1 MSPEPSDAM
10 RAIKSK
16 LNVLLLSL
24 AFLPA
29 SAAAQE
35 TTRLAADGLEQPVEI
50 LVDRWGISHI
60 YAESQHDLFFAQ
72 GWNAARDR
80 LFQLELWRRQATG
93 TVSEILGPREL
104 ERDIGTRLFKFRRD
118 LDQELSHYH
127 DDGIEIIGAYVDG
140 INAYIEHTRENPE
153 LLPIEFGLLGITP
166 GIWTTDVVISRHQGL
181 LGNIGAEL
189 STGRNV
195 VRLGA
200 DVVKGLSSFGPGD
213 PILEL
218 DAALDGEA
226 LSEDI
231 LGLYNA
237 FRGPVRFRPEDIVDD
252 RRGEPDAFVMLERA
266 AEASS
271 RTVAY
276 DPKGD
281 IGSNNWVVSGARSES
296 GYPIMANDPHRVQ
309 AAPSLRYWVHLVAPG
324 WNVIGGGEPSLPG
337 ISIGHNEFGAWGLTV
352 FATDAEDLYVY
363 ETNPSNPNQYRYR
376 GEWEE
381 MSVMTETISVK
392 GQSDHTVELKY
403 TRHGPVVFEDDGR
416 DLAYAVR
423 AGWMEI
429 GGSPYL
435 ASLRMDQATT
445 WEEFVEACTYSNI
458 PGENMIWADR
468 EGNIGWQ
475 AVGIAPVRRNWSG
488 LVPVPGDGRYE
499 WDGYLPI
506 QAKPHVFN
514 PAEGYFATA
523 NNDLVPRDY
532 EFMDAVGFSWSD
544 PYRWLRLVEVL
555 GSGKRFSMADMM
567 RLQTDELSIP
577 ARQLVPMLEE
587 IAAPDN
593 RTLRA
598 KNLLLEWDFVMDK
611 KSEAAGLYAAWE
623 AEIRR
628 AVRGASVPEG
638 AGINLSLR
646 KTIERVMV
654 PPGEF
659 GVDPMAARDQL
670 LMGALEA
677 AMAVLTEKLGPD
689 QGGWVWGQEEYHHAY
704 LRHPLGTSVD
714 PVTRSLLEAGPLP
727 RGGYGS
733 TVNQTT
739 NGDNQTSG
747 ASFRI
752 IVDTGDWDRTVGMN
766 TPGQSGDPESPFYRN
781 LFELWATDQFHP
793 VFYSRDKVEAAT
805 ALRIDLRP
813 GN

>member
-29 SAAAQE
+29 AAAAQE